1 MKTQEPTDLTGTTI
15 GIIGLGL
22 MGQPMAANL
31 LKAGARLVIPTRSQH
46 TLTELSE
53 NQAVALDT
61 PREIVQAAETVILM
75 LPDARAVESVLK
87 DPDGLLDGANAKTTI
102 VDMGTTEAG
111 VTEQLKS
118 GLQALGARFIDAP
131 VSGGRIGAKDGT
143 LVIYVG
149 ADSNDDFDAI
159 FPILSVLGKNITHL
173 GPCGS
178 GQAGKAVNQLIAFS
192 NLAALAEGMAL
203 ARRSGLELNTLIPA
217 MTGGAA
223 DSIAL
228 QILGPRLAAD
238 DWSITAHMSVAIKDL
253 DIALQSARKNG
264 LELPTGQLIR
274 NQWAKAVNQI
284 GAEHDIAE
292 YVRFVDPDFSGG
304 GWTGPVGAIGSGSDP
319 SNDNP
324 PADDK

>member
-1 MKTQEPTDLTGTTI
+1 VKNTTGKWYHFLTSTHEPTDLTGTTI

-46 TLTELSE
+46 TLTEFSE
-53 NQAVALDT
+53 NQVEALET

-75 LPDARAVESVLK
+75 LPDAEAVESVLK
-87 DPDGLLDGANAKTTI
+87 DTDGLLEGADAKSTI

-118 GLQALGARFIDAP
+118 GLQALDARFIDAP

-143 LVIYVG
+143 LVVCVG
-149 ADSNDDFDAI
+149 AASNDDFDAI
-159 FPILSVLGKNITHL
+159 LPILTVLGKNITHP

-192 NLAALAEGMAL
+192 NQVALAEGMAL

-228 QILGPRLAAD
+228 QTLGPRLAAD
-238 DWSITAHMSVAIKDL
+238 D
-253 DIALQSARKNG
+253 
-264 LELPTGQLIR
+264 E
-274 NQWAKAVNQI
+274 
-284 GAEHDIAE
+284 
-292 YVRFVDPDFSGG
+292 
-304 GWTGPVGAIGSGSDP
+304 
-319 SNDNP
+319 
-324 PADDK
+324 